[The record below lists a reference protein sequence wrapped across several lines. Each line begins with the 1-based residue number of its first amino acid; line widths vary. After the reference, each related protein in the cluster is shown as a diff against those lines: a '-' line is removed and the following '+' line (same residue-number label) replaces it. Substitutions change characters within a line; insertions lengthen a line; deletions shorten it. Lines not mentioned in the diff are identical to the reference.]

1 MRGAGG
7 RSREKIFFPHRVR
20 DTKGEGPQ
28 EQGDGGGG
36 DGGARGDGDGDGGEP
51 GPGRAPQRARPAGRR
66 RRRSHPEFV
75 AAVCRQLD
83 HPVGQVRLRTF
94 SDGAIEV
101 KLEENVRGRD
111 VFIVQS
117 GQANPND
124 HLMELL
130 FLVDAA
136 RRASARSI
144 TAVLPY
150 FPYGK
155 GDKKDE
161 PRVSIRARVVADA
174 LEVAGTGRVLTVDLH
189 AGQLQGFFHVPVDN
203 LYALPVLAAELERMV
218 RAGELL
224 RPVIVAPDAGR
235 AKLARDFMRRLEAV
249 DAGVAIGDKV
259 RPTHDERSEV
269 TALLGDVAGRD
280 AVIVDD
286 IIFTGGTLCNM
297 AEVVKARGARSV
309 RAMATHALLTDD
321 AGQKIR
327 ASPLVEVLVTD
338 TVPVPAVPPVRTV
351 SVAPLFA
358 GRSAAST
365 RRRPSAA
372 SSSRA
377 PPRRPRCPG
386 VGDGML

>member
-1 MRGAGG
+1 MERDVTPKSWARVVICGG
-7 RSREKIFFPHRVR
+7 RSH
-20 DTKGEGPQ
+20 PQ
-28 EQGDGGGG
+28 
-36 DGGARGDGDGDGGEP
+36 
-51 GPGRAPQRARPAGRR
+51 
-66 RRRSHPEFV
+66 FV
-75 AAVCRQLD
+75 KDVCRHLG

-111 VFIVQS
+111 VFVVQS

-136 RRASARSI
+136 RRASARSV

-150 FPYGK
+150 FHYSK

-161 PRVSIRARVVADA
+161 PRVSIRARVVADL

-203 LYALPVLAAELERMV
+203 LYALPVLADELERIV
-218 RAGELL
+218 HAGALE
-224 RPVIVAPDAGR
+224 RPVIVAPDSGR
-235 AKLARDFMRRLEAV
+235 AKLARDFMLRLEAV

-259 RPTHDERSEV
+259 RPEHDERSEV
-269 TALLGDVAGRD
+269 MALLGDVEGRD

-297 AEVVKARGARSV
+297 AQVVMERGARSV
-309 RAMATHALLTDD
+309 RALVTHGLLTGD
-321 AGQKIR
+321 ALARIK
-327 ASPLVEVLVTD
+327 ASPLVEVIVTD
-338 TVPVPAVPPVRTV
+338 TVPTPATEARVRTV

-358 GRSAAST
+358 EAIRSIVEETSI
-365 RRRPSAA
+365 
-372 SSSRA
+372 SR
-377 PPRRPRCPG
+377 
-386 VGDGML
+386 LFE

>member
-1 MRGAGG
+1 MSTARGLVATGEQVAAAPAGG
-7 RSREKIFFPHRVR
+7 PKGR
-20 DTKGEGPQ
+20 DRLVVV
-28 EQGDGGGG
+28 GG
-36 DGGARGDGDGDGGEP
+36 
-51 GPGRAPQRARPAGRR
+51 
-66 RRRSHPEFV
+66 RSHPEFV
-75 AAVCRQLD
+75 AAVCRQLA
-83 HPVGQVRLRTF
+83 HPVGGVRLRTF

-203 LYALPVLAAELERMV
+203 LYALPVLAGELERMV
-218 RAGELL
+218 RAGELV

-269 TALLGDVAGRD
+269 TALLGDVVGRD

-309 RAMATHALLTDD
+309 RALATHALLTDD

-338 TVPVPAVPPVRTV
+338 TVPVPPAPRVRAV

-358 GRSAAST
+358 AAIRSIYEETSI
-365 RRRPSAA
+365 
-372 SSSRA
+372 SR
-377 PPRRPRCPG
+377 
-386 VGDGML
+386 LFE

>member
-1 MRGAGG
+1 MSTAGD
-7 RSREKIFFPHRVR
+7 V
-20 DTKGEGPQ
+20 TKGR
-28 EQGDGGGG
+28 DRLVVVGG
-36 DGGARGDGDGDGGEP
+36 
-51 GPGRAPQRARPAGRR
+51 
-66 RRRSHPEFV
+66 RSHPEFL
-75 AAVCRQLD
+75 AAVCRQLA
-83 HPVGQVRLRTF
+83 HPVGEVRLRTF

-130 FLVDAA
+130 FLVDAS

-203 LYALPVLAAELERMV
+203 LYGLPVLAAELERMV
-218 RAGELL
+218 RLGDLS

-235 AKLARDFMRRLEAV
+235 GKLARDFMRRLEAV

-297 AEVVKARGARSV
+297 AEVVMGRGARSV
-309 RAMATHALLTDD
+309 RAMVTHALLTDD
-321 AGQKIR
+321 ALRRIED
-327 ASPLVEVLVTD
+327 SPLTEVLVTD
-338 TVPVPAVPPVRTV
+338 TVPVPAAPQVRTV

-358 GRSAAST
+358 EAIRSIYEETSI
-365 RRRPSAA
+365 
-372 SSSRA
+372 SRLF
-377 PPRRPRCPG
+377 G
-386 VGDGML
+386 